1 MEYMRKEA
9 DQREEASNQTSN
21 NEENKS
27 TDVAELEM
35 TTQVAAWQE
44 VQKKGK
50 PVNWA
55 NRMQTIGKMRNS

>member
-1 MEYMRKEA
+1 MEYMREEA
-9 DQREEASNQTSN
+9 DEKEEANQTSN

-50 PVNWA
+50 TANWA
-55 NRMQTIGKMRNS
+55 NRMQTIGQMRNS